1 MFFLVGQAEQK
12 SFDCAVGV
20 HSRNHG
26 EQRGEGESL
35 RRAFGTWGQKHR
47 QYADDQRRDE
57 AGTDEVHLA
66 VSVMGEDI
74 PCGVT

>member
-74 PCGVT
+74 PSGVT